1 MRAFRS
7 MSRVESVKLKVES
20 ESAIVRKS
28 FEFAVKIIYTVRE
41 LKKKSGEYELLSQL
55 LRSGTSIGA
64 NVNEAQQAQSKK
76 DFVAKMS
83 IALKEASE
91 TKYWLCLLREV
102 EILPKE
108 KAESLLEQA
117 NELVRILKKIIKSTK
132 EALTNEQAKQVSTVN
147 YQLRVQTR
155 SVGMSREAL
164 N

>member
-1 MRAFRS
+1 